1 MKKLSVVLVS
11 CVAVI
16 VVLVVGQGIA
26 YTAYTT
32 VSDNSLD
39 SIYLELSMDDT
50 KYTGNFNS
58 EVKYKVQK
66 SYEDGNEIKKYVP
79 SAKGMV
85 NGFVSLGT
93 AHLSVTSMH
102 GISMFNL
109 SMTKESG
116 NGTINSECKYVVAF
130 TVNPGQESE
139 STQYVYY
146 TDSMQSNSVMPSSDN
161 ETVTSGFWDSYSI
174 VHTLA
179 NPNIE
184 NITNIDITLY
194 ASVTTTTTE
203 PPAILNNASFSF
215 TSISIN

>member
-66 SYEDGNEIKKYVP
+66 SYEDGN
-79 SAKGMV
+79 
-85 NGFVSLGT
+85 
-93 AHLSVTSMH
+93 
-102 GISMFNL
+102 
-109 SMTKESG
+109 
-116 NGTINSECKYVVAF
+116 
-130 TVNPGQESE
+130 
-139 STQYVYY
+139 
-146 TDSMQSNSVMPSSDN
+146 
-161 ETVTSGFWDSYSI
+161 
-174 VHTLA
+174 
-179 NPNIE
+179 
-184 NITNIDITLY
+184 
-194 ASVTTTTTE
+194 
-203 PPAILNNASFSF
+203 
-215 TSISIN
+215 